1 MWPRAL
7 SGVVPTF
14 PAFDLKDRNF
24 MFGHQRADLLD
35 RSSLLHCLL
44 GFDSFRQLRV
54 LSQQIGQFLVSVR
67 RHVFSF
73 R

>member
-1 MWPRAL
+1 M
-7 SGVVPTF
+7 PTF

-35 RSSLLHCLL
+35 RSGLLHCLL